1 MMCLYVTNP
10 ESELQ
15 CSNANGKAVSLLSVV
30 KTELQFYFPERE
42 NLGYFHKLAKM
53 ASAHTHSGQNGQCT
67 KNEERRS

>member
-1 MMCLYVTNP
+1 MHDVLYVTNP

-42 NLGYFHKLAKM
+42 NLGYPQ
-53 ASAHTHSGQNGQCT
+53 TGQNGKCT
-67 KNEERRS
+67 HTQWPKWSMY